1 VIGERSALRRKVSAN
16 GRVKR
21 GFRLTK
27 STNFQRVRRLGKS
40 YAHPLVVLVA
50 LPNQE
55 DRSRFGVTAGRAVGG
70 AVQRNRAKRLI
81 RAALQPHLATVA
93 PGWDIVLIARRPLAQ
108 ATFQKT
114 QVAIATLM
122 RRANLLPDIYEV

>member
-1 VIGERSALRRKVSAN
+1 VIGERSALRRRVSAD

-27 STNFQRVRRLGKS
+27 STDFQRVRRLGKS
-40 YAHPLVVLVA
+40 YAHPLVVLIA

-55 DRSRFGVTAGRAVGG
+55 DRSRFGVAAGRAVGG

-81 RAALQPHLATVA
+81 RAALQPYMAFVV
-93 PGWDIVLIARRPLAQ
+93 PGWDIVLIARRPLVQ

-114 QVAIATLM
+114 QTAIVTLM
-122 RRANLLPDIYEV
+122 RRANLLPEIHEV